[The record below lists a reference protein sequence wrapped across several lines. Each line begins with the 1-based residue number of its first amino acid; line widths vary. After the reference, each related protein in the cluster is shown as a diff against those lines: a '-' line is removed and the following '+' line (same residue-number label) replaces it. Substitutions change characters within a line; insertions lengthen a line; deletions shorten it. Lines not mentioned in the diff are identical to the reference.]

1 MRKLIFFSSFTD
13 EEMKEIMSDAKEKP
27 FSKDE
32 FLIKE
37 GQPADYLYVITRGV
51 AIETCKETSGV
62 FKEKKSVGSVISYHQ
77 IISSTSRY
85 HTSRPLL
92 L

>member
-1 MRKLIFFSSFTD
+1 MRKLIFFSSFTE
-13 EEMKEIMSDAKEKP
+13 EEMKEIMLDAKEKP

-32 FLIKE
+32 FITKE

-51 AIETCKETSGV
+51 AYETCKQTTSH

-77 IISSTSRY
+77 VISSTQRY
-85 HTSRPLL
+85 HTSKL
-92 L
+92 